1 MLDEVSSLKTLD
13 HEYIDAVLERRK
25 LWREVTQQRWTTM
38 AAGAGTGRVKLA
50 QTIMSRG
57 WRDITDE
64 TVANLHE
71 LAEVLIRTRAEHK
84 VVTSV
89 DQCWIYTNNLN
100 LIKKLGAVEVLRHK
114 EYTEA
119 VVARPKDTIKLQ
131 NPKHAQRSFIK
142 GRKLTPQEKQNLKN
156 FFDNQKESI
165 RISPSFADW
174 FDGAFHRSQDYFFI
188 DHTGESWLVMLALI
202 SPGLIRKTVDII
214 QA

>member
-1 MLDEVSSLKTLD
+1 MAPILKFKQIAKDRLFYDRWQYCITFMLDEVSSLKTLD

-57 WRDITDE
+57 WRNITDE

-71 LAEVLIRTRAEHK
+71 LAEVLITTRAEYK

-100 LIKKLGAVEVLRHK
+100 LIKKLGAG
-114 EYTEA
+114 Y
-119 VVARPKDTIKLQ
+119 
-131 NPKHAQRSFIK
+131 HA
-142 GRKLTPQEKQNLKN
+142 
-156 FFDNQKESI
+156 
-165 RISPSFADW
+165 
-174 FDGAFHRSQDYFFI
+174 
-188 DHTGESWLVMLALI
+188 
-202 SPGLIRKTVDII
+202 
-214 QA
+214 